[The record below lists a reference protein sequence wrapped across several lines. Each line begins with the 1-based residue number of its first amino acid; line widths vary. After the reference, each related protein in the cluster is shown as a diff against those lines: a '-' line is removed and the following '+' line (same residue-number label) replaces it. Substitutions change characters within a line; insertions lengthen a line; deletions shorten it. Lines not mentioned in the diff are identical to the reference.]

1 MKNIKLK
8 ENKTELKPGD
18 LIFFHNWGVG
28 GFLFGIVIENDEKDE
43 YYHNKLKVWRARSTF
58 CIEEIDNIEL
68 IQSLNDVK
76 DYALYDFHEFIKD
89 AKEKNINFNLVEDI

>member
-1 MKNIKLK
+1 M
-8 ENKTELKPGD
+8 
-18 LIFFHNWGVG
+18 G

-76 DYALYDFHEFIKD
+76 DYALCDLHEFLKD